1 VRSAPPDATGLPHHS
16 FGPFPADRPRA
27 PATIDCGSTVAA
39 PHPASINGDRRE
51 ERTPHE

>member
-27 PATIDCGSTVAA
+27 PATIDCGSTVTAA
-39 PHPASINGDRRE
+39 QRASMNSDRRE
-51 ERTPHE
+51 KRTPHE